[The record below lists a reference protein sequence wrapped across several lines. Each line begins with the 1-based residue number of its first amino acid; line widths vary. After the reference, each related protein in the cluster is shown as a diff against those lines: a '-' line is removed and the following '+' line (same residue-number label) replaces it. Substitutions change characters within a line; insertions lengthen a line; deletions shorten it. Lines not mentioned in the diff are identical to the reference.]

1 LEKRITRLYIL
12 NAKVI
17 GLMNLFKN
25 FSLKYY
31 NTFGVDVNAKYF
43 LQIDSDK
50 DLDEFLKSELIK
62 KEPILILGS
71 GSNILFTRDYEGV
84 VLKYSKKEIR
94 IIEESESNLLLES
107 AAGELWDDLVC
118 YTVSNKFYGIENL
131 SLIPGTV
138 GAAPIQN
145 IGAYGVELKDVLY
158 SVEYIDLVNNRYVTL
173 NNSECIFSYRNS
185 IFKNQ
190 LKDKILITRVIL
202 ELSKE
207 KKLCLSYKS
216 LHEELHAI
224 PQEKITIE
232 LVSDTVKKIRRSKLP
247 DPKEFGNAGSFFK
260 NPEVDRSTIK
270 QLIKQFHD
278 IVYFKQNE
286 NAYKIS
292 AGWLIEKCGYKGKR
306 IGNVGAFE
314 KQALIITNYGGAS
327 GKEILDFTER
337 INADVENK
345 FGIKL
350 ISEVNIIL

>member
-1 LEKRITRLYIL
+1 
-12 NAKVI
+12 
-17 GLMNLFKN
+17 MNLFKN

-43 LQIDSDK
+43 LQMDSDK
-50 DLDEFLKSELIK
+50 DLDQFLKSELIK
-62 KEPILILGS
+62 KEPLLILGS

-94 IIEESESNLLLES
+94 IIEESQNSLLLES
-107 AAGELWDDLVC
+107 AAGELWDDLVS

-145 IGAYGVELKDVLY
+145 IGAYGVELKDVLH
-158 SVEYIDLVNNRYVTL
+158 SVEYLDLVNNSFVTL
-173 NNSECIFSYRNS
+173 TNSECIFGYRNS

-190 LKDKILITRVIL
+190 LKDKILITKIIL

-207 KKLCLSYKS
+207 KKLRLSYKS
-216 LHEELHAI
+216 LQEVLHSI

-247 DPKEFGNAGSFFK
+247 DPKEFGNGGSYFK
-260 NPEVDRSTIK
+260 NPEVDGRTIK
-270 QLIKQFHD
+270 ELIKQFHD
-278 IVYFKQNE
+278 IVYFKQNKNE
-286 NAYKIS
+286 YKIS

-306 IGNVGAFE
+306 VGNVGAFE
-314 KQALIITNYGGAS
+314 KQALIITNYGGAN
-327 GKEILDFTER
+327 GKEILEFAEK
-337 INADVENK
+337 ISADVEEK

-350 ISEVNIIL
+350 SSEVNII